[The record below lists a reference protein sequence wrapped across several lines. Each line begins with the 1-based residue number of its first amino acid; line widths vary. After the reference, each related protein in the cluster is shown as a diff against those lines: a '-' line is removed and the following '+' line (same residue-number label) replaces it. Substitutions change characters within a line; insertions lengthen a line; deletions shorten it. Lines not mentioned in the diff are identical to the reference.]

1 MTAVPLPAAGRGAGA
16 PTISGLRF
24 AHPDF
29 DDIGASGL
37 VCSGTGRLERVSD
50 AELLRQS
57 LLLLL
62 STFPGERVM
71 RPDYGCDLLS
81 LAFAPNDDTTAGLAI
96 HYVRRAVERFE
107 PRVRILRI
115 DADRS
120 PDRPERLDVILEY
133 QPRIGGSPD
142 TLVVGLPT
150 AGAQEEN

>member
-1 MTAVPLPAAGRGAGA
+1 MTGVALPTPGRGTGV
-16 PTISGLRF
+16 PTIAGLRF

-29 DDIGASGL
+29 DDGGRVGL
-37 VCSGTGRLERVSD
+37 VCTGTGRLERVSD
-50 AELLRQS
+50 GDLLRQS
-57 LLLLL
+57 LLILL

-107 PRVRILRI
+107 PRVRILRV

-120 PDRPERLDVILEY
+120 ADRPECLDVTLEY
-133 QPRIGGSPD
+133 QPRIGGSAD
-142 TLVVGLPT
+142 TLVVGLPL
-150 AGAQEEN
+150 ADAPES